1 MANRFRTVDRE
12 TPYLFPPSVQEWLPE
27 THLARFV
34 VEVVSKLELRK
45 LEDSYTKRGS
55 EGYHPAV
62 MLALLF
68 YGYAT
73 GVFSSR
79 KLEQATYDSVAF
91 RYLAGNTHPDHD
103 TIAHFRKRFLEELKP
118 LFVEILL
125 LAQAMGFLKLG
136 RVSLDG
142 TKVKANASS
151 TVR

>member
-73 GVFSSR
+73 GGVRVGSWSKPPTIRWRF
-79 KLEQATYDSVAF
+79 ATSPAT
-91 RYLAGNTHPDHD
+91 RIRITTP
-103 TIAHFRKRFLEELKP
+103 
-118 LFVEILL
+118 
-125 LAQAMGFLKLG
+125 
-136 RVSLDG
+136 
-142 TKVKANASS
+142 
-151 TVR
+151 